1 MSLMIGVFLIVGFYI
16 SGIIVYNCNPQY
28 SEYFK
33 QWINNNYDMS
43 IVSWYNYNYNFWL
56 QYRFYY
62 ELIPILSIDLSQQ
75 LFKIDHILFIVASLW
90 IISVLLELTSNVFK
104 CLYY

>member
-1 MSLMIGVFLIVGFYI
+1 MSLMIGGFLIGGFYI

-28 SEYFK
+28 SEYFR
-33 QWINNNYDMS
+33 QWMNNDMS
-43 IVSWYNYNYNFWL
+43 DIWGYNYGFNIWL
-56 QYRFYY
+56 QYYFYY
-62 ELIPILSIDLSQQ
+62 ELIPIISIDLKQQ
-75 LFKIDHILFIVASLW
+75 LYKIDHIIFIVASLW